1 MHKMR
6 RWSEKTLIHTVLVV
20 GACVMV
26 MPFLWMITTSLKTQ
40 QDAIKFPPDIFPKQL
55 VFGNYLEAFRQVDFS
70 RYFLNT
76 AVMTLGTTLLVF
88 VTSVF
93 AAYAFARLK
102 FPGREFLFMAFLAM
116 MMVPIPVYLV
126 PSYVILSQL
135 GWIDTFLAL
144 IIPWSVNIFAI
155 FLLRQHF
162 MTIPQEL
169 FDAARIDG
177 FDHLAML
184 VRIVIPLS
192 KPVLVTVG
200 VFQVVASWNSFLW
213 PLIVTHSDSMRT
225 IQTGLAYFAQA
236 ESTNYPLLC
245 AASTFTIM
253 PLVVLYFFVQR
264 HIMESFSRSGLKE

>member
-1 MHKMR
+1 MRKMR
-6 RWSEKTLIHTVLVV
+6 RISEKALVHAVLVI
-20 GACVMV
+20 GACVMI
-26 MPFLWMITTSLKTQ
+26 MPFLWMLSTSLKTQ
-40 QDAIKFPPDIFPKQL
+40 EDAIKFPPDIIPRQF
-55 VFGNYLEAFRQVDFS
+55 VFGNYAEAFRQVDFS

-76 AVMTLGTTLLVF
+76 AVMTFGTTLLVF
-88 VTSVF
+88 LTSVL

-102 FPGREFLFMAFLAM
+102 FPGREVLFMAFLAM
-116 MMVPIPVYLV
+116 MMVPVPVYLV
-126 PSYVILSQL
+126 PGYVILSRL

-177 FDHLAML
+177 FSHLNIL
-184 VRIVIPLS
+184 KRIVLPLS

-200 VFQVVASWNSFLW
+200 IFQVVASWNAFLW

-253 PLVVLYFFVQR
+253 PLVVLYFLVQR
-264 HIMESFSRSGLKE
+264 HIMESFAYSGLKE

>member
-76 AVMTLGTTLLVF
+76 AVMTFGTTLLVF

-177 FDHLAML
+177 FGHLAML

-264 HIMESFSRSGLKE
+264 HIMESFTRSGLKE

>member
-1 MHKMR
+1 MR
-6 RWSEKTLIHTVLVV
+6 RLSEKALIHTVLVT
-20 GACVMV
+20 GACVMI
-26 MPFLWMITTSLKTQ
+26 MPFLWMLTTSLKTQ

-55 VFGNYLEAFRQVDFS
+55 IFMNYLDAFRQVDFS

-76 AVMTLGTTLLVF
+76 AVMTFGTTLLVF
-88 VTSVF
+88 GTSVC

-102 FPGREFLFMAFLAM
+102 FPGKELLFVTFLAM

-177 FDHLAML
+177 FGHLNML

-200 VFQVVASWNSFLW
+200 VFQVVASWNAFLW

-245 AASTFTIM
+245 AASTFTVM

>member
-1 MHKMR
+1 M
-6 RWSEKTLIHTVLVV
+6 I
-20 GACVMV
+20 

-40 QDAIKFPPDIFPKQL
+40 QDAIKFPPDIFPKQP

-76 AVMTLGTTLLVF
+76 AVMTFGTTLLVF

-126 PSYVILSQL
+126 PSYVILSRL
-135 GWIDTFLAL
+135 GWIDTFLSL

-162 MTIPQEL
+162 MTIPQDL

-177 FDHLAML
+177 FGHLAML

-200 VFQVVASWNSFLW
+200 VFQTVASWNSFLW